1 MMARIPGLFVPL
13 DVNYPRDRAIRQAG
27 PEAEL
32 VFIRALVFTKG
43 SKTDGFLADF
53 DLEAATVGIPPRWV
67 NKGVTALV
75 RVGLWTAAEDGW
87 QVRSWAKWNSTQ
99 EQIAEDQEAKR
110 EGGAKGNHK
119 KWHVD
124 RGVVNPKC
132 SLCVPDRS
140 SDRTSESDSD
150 HYRIAEI
157 EREVERDRRPETE
170 DSLSSRPGLSVVST
184 SSSSSPTY
192 RESGR

>member
-1 MMARIPGLFVPL
+1 MARIPGLFVPL

-53 DLEAATVGIPPRWV
+53 DLDAAMVGLKPAWV
-67 NKGVTALV
+67 KKGVDALV
-75 RVGLWTAAEDGW
+75 KVGLWNAVDDGW
-87 QVRSWAKWNSTQ
+87 QVRSWEKWNSTQ

-110 EGGAKGNHK
+110 EGGKQGNHK

-124 RGVVNPKC
+124 REIINPKC
-132 SLCVPDRS
+132 DLCVPDRT
-140 SDRTSESDSD
+140 SDRTSDSDSD

-157 EREVERDRRPETE
+157 EIEVERDRRPETVE
-170 DSLSSRPGLSVVST
+170 RSSARPGLSVVST